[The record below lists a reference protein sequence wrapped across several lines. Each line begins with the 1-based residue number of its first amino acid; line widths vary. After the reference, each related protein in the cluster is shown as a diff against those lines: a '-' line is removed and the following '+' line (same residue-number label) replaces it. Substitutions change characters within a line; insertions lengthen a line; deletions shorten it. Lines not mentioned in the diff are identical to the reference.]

1 VLVVPASDPVFH
13 APGAAHG
20 LVVPGGGSSVSRRSA
35 LASLLRGKMGN
46 AVVHGGLPSGSPQ
59 IALGSRPG
67 RTTFYVALPP
77 PGKHHNVTRYPIAV
91 VGPGYRGLLTSSS
104 TRLPGLISIADVAPS
119 VTALRSGE
127 RPRIRSKPSADPA
140 ARLAGLDRRLDQA
153 HDARNWA
160 TLVLVGLLTVLG
172 LVALGTRSPAL
183 ARAAFLSP
191 ASCVAAAVALSA
203 LGVRTPWEAVLGVA
217 LLGGGVALG
226 AGLLLPPRAP
236 MALGLGALF
245 AFLFTV
251 MWAKPE
257 WNTLAVIGPHP
268 DGGGRFYG
276 ITNEVETI
284 LLAPALALGALAGPT
299 LVPVVGLLVAAG
311 VAASEIGADGGG
323 LVVYLAGFLVLWLRL
338 RRVPAAQAVA
348 AAAVSA
354 GAALLLVGIDAATGG
369 SSHVTHAVGGGPG
382 SLFGDL
388 GHRLHLSGASL
399 VSSWNAALLF
409 ALSICALVWL
419 ALRRPRF
426 AVLDALLAAL
436 AVSLFV
442 NDTPADVAGF
452 GALSALLLWV
462 WARSGERDL
471 PLQ

>member
-1 VLVVPASDPVFH
+1 
-13 APGAAHG
+13 
-20 LVVPGGGSSVSRRSA
+20 
-35 LASLLRGKMGN
+35 MGN
-46 AVVHGGLPSGSPQ
+46 AVVHGGVPTGAPE
-59 IALGSRPG
+59 IRLGTRPG

-91 VGPGYRGLLTSSS
+91 VGPGYQGLLTSTS

-119 VTALRSGE
+119 VKALRGGDE
-127 RPRIRSKPSADPA
+127 PRIRSKPSADPT
-140 ARLAGLDRRLDQA
+140 ARLAALDHRLDQA

-160 TLVLVGLLTVLG
+160 TLVLVALLTVLG
-172 LVALGTRSPAL
+172 LLALATRSPAL

-203 LGVRTPWEAVLGVA
+203 LGVRTPWTAVLGVA
-217 LLGGGVALG
+217 LLGGGAALG
-226 AGLLLPPRAP
+226 AGLLLPPRLP
-236 MALGLGALF
+236 MALALAALF
-245 AFLFTV
+245 TFLFTV

-284 LLAPALALGALAGPT
+284 LLAPALVLGALAGPA

-311 VAASEIGADGGG
+311 VAASEVGADGGG

-348 AAAVSA
+348 ATAVSA

-382 SLFGDL
+382 SLLGDL

-409 ALSICALVWL
+409 ALSICGLVWL
-419 ALRRPRF
+419 ALRRPRL

-436 AVSLFV
+436 GVSLLV

-462 WARSGERDL
+462 WARSEERDF